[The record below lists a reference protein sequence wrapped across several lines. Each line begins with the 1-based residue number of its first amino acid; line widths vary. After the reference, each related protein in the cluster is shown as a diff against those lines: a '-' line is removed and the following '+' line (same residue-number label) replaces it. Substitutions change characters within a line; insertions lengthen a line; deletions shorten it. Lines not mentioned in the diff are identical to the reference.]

1 MTSMM
6 PTANPPAER
15 GPAWDIARLFP
26 NQGHWTSGDYLILNR
41 NTNRLVELS
50 DGVVEV
56 LPMPTRS
63 HQRAVLFFRDRLL
76 EFARPRNLGEVVVS
90 PYPVQLN
97 PDRFREPDVV
107 FMLTEHANRLGED
120 FAEGADLVMEVLSE
134 DRGRDLVT
142 KRREYAES
150 GIPEY
155 WIIDLRDRRVT
166 VLRLAGGEYLA
177 HGDWGQGER
186 ATSSLLNGFE
196 LDVAAIIAAAGRP

>member
-1 MTSMM
+1 M
-6 PTANPPAER
+6 PTATPPNER

-26 NQGHWTSGDYLILNR
+26 NQGHWTAGDYLILNR

-76 EFARPRNLGEVVVS
+76 EFVQPRNLGEVVVS

-97 PDRFREPDVV
+97 SDRFREPDVM
-107 FMLTEHANRLGED
+107 FMLAQHSARLGED

-142 KRREYAES
+142 KRREYAEA
-150 GIPEY
+150 GISEY
-155 WIIDLRDRRVT
+155 WIIDVRKGRVI
-166 VLRLAGGEYLA
+166 VLKLDSGEYVI
-177 HGDWGQGER
+177 HGEWGSVGR
-186 ATSSLLNGFE
+186 AAAAMLSGFAI
-196 LDVAAIIAAAGRP
+196 DVADMFAAATRP